1 MFSTESLY
9 MEKIDDL
16 DTSNLS
22 PQQIKTHKI
31 AKNISLFLAF
41 FCYLLFVFIGL
52 IPSMLNKEFGN
63 LFIKVGVII
72 SKLARYTYYKIIYF
86 LTKLLIR

>member
-41 FCYLLFVFIGL
+41 FCYL
-52 IPSMLNKEFGN
+52 
-63 LFIKVGVII
+63 
-72 SKLARYTYYKIIYF
+72 
-86 LTKLLIR
+86 